1 MIKKSNSITF
11 DLKKSQ
17 LELLKINS
25 KLRNIDIENEKLF
38 LRESQQILDE
48 LKPIKTYFDKIEK
61 YSNKMKTQIK
71 PIKEE
76 TSLFENSEEVIKL
89 LNKDDFNKYDF
100 SYKKLQTIIPLF
112 KSIKFEPKIE
122 DTVNY
127 ETQNFDKLSAY
138 LDEKPFISNLE
149 ETLEKKI
156 KEIKKIKKFI
166 KKNITK
172 HLDIKKIEE
181 AVQIIEIIDDNDIK
195 NKQISKDP
203 LQLSELSIIW
213 RNINDI
219 ITIIKS
225 NKENIISL
233 NIEDLRKLVA
243 PLKLVGPFKLE
254 GGGNI
259 SNYLDNISKTK
270 LITNFQKSK
279 ILDEILTS
287 INKSYRILKTQYVNY
302 TLFLEN
308 EVEETKKITV
318 LLSLKE
324 IFDYYKKFN
333 IKYNIINP
341 KEKINDDLNTKERK
355 NMYTIHYFQ
364 IYIIYHFLK
373 FLIIKIIFDLKKTL
387 IKFNDNIDE
396 YEDLFIDSKFIYFF
410 NNYKNDENK
419 ENKKMLQFLIMLL
432 NLTKII
438 II

>member
-1 MIKKSNSITF
+1 MIKKSNLITF

-122 DTVNY
+122 DIDTVNY
-127 ETQNFDKLSAY
+127 ETQNFDKLSTY

-149 ETLEKKI
+149 EILEKKI
-156 KEIKKIKKFI
+156 KEIKKIKMFI
-166 KKNITK
+166 KKNITI

-181 AVQIIEIIDDNDIK
+181 AVQIIEIIDDDYIK
-195 NKQISKDP
+195 NKQISKNP
-203 LQLSELSIIW
+203 LQLNQLSSIW

-219 ITIIKS
+219 IKIIKS
-225 NKENIISL
+225 NKENINSYIL
-233 NIEDLRKLVA
+233 NDLTKLVA

-259 SNYLDNISKTK
+259 STYLDNISRTK

-287 INKSYRILKTQYVNY
+287 IDKSYKILKIQYSNY

-308 EVEETKKITV
+308 EVKETKKITV

-333 IKYNIINP
+333 IKYNIIINP
-341 KEKINDDLNTKERK
+341 KEKINNALNTEERK
-355 NMYTIHYFQ
+355 NMYTIYYFQ

-387 IKFNDNIDE
+387 IKLNDNIDK
-396 YEDLFIDSKFIYFF
+396 YEDLFTNSKFIYFF
-410 NNYKNDENK
+410 NNYENDENK

-432 NLTKII
+432 NLMP
-438 II
+438 